1 MKQFQDL
8 LGEANQLLESTAQ
21 VKLQVPI
28 TQTGTLYEVTD
39 STLGLTHTVGLIN
52 SIADD
57 YEQGVGIGSAV
68 PRGIPGLSTL
78 LGDIREAAAGILHVA
93 ETHTKVMDGITWLC
107 FNHVTHKFP

>member
-1 MKQFQDL
+1 MKKFQDL
-8 LGEANQLLESTAQ
+8 LGEANQLLESAAQ

-39 STLGLTHTVGLIN
+39 STLGLTHTVGLVK

-68 PRGIPGLSTL
+68 PRGVAGLPSL
-78 LGDIREAAAGILHVA
+78 LNDIREAAAGIVRIA
-93 ETHTKVMDGITWLC
+93 ETHAKVMDGVTWLC